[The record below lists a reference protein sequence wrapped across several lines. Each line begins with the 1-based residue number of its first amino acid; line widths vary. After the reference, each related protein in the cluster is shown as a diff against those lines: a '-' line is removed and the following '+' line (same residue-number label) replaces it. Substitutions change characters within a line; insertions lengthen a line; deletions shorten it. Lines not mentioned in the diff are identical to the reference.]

1 MQHAILTLIRH
12 GETTGN
18 LNRLLQGVT
27 DSPLTVFGQ
36 AQVDALGRTW
46 ATTITQQEA
55 QDLKSR

>member
-36 AQVDALGRTW
+36 AQVDALARTW